1 MTITQEKKNEVLA
14 KIQEEFDTLTRSI
27 KREVYDQVES
37 AVQDAID
44 TALSNIADDV
54 ADSVSVEVEDK
65 ISDMLDNINDAVA
78 EAIGEPIAG
87 VAPQGKVRY
96 QEHQTIISHDT
107 FNSDLQNVGV
117 MIDLILFA
125 TQPDCSMSESVR
137 RMEMLHQLAN
147 RLKYHTFN

>member
-1 MTITQEKKNEVLA
+1 MTITQEKKNDVLA
-14 KIQEEFDTLTRSI
+14 KIREEFDTLTRNI

-44 TALSNIADDV
+44 TALSNVADDV
-54 ADSVSVEVEDK
+54 ADSIADEVEEK
-65 ISDMLDNINDAVA
+65 VSDMLDNINDAVA

-107 FNSDLQNVGV
+107 FNSDLQNAGV

-137 RMEMLHQLAN
+137 RMEMLRQLAN

>member
-14 KIQEEFDTLTRSI
+14 KIREEFDTLTRNI
-27 KREVYDQVES
+27 KREVYDSVES
-37 AVQDAID
+37 KVQDAID
-44 TALSNIADDV
+44 TALRILTDDVADGIADDV
-54 ADSVSVEVEDK
+54 AEKVSD
-65 ISDMLDNINDAVA
+65 IFDNINDAVA

-107 FNSDLQNVGV
+107 FNSDLQNAGV

-137 RMEMLHQLAN
+137 RMEMLRQLAN